1 MTLSA
6 NTLLENRYRIEGL
19 LAQGGMGA
27 IYRGFDLILDIPVAI
42 KESFFKTPHG
52 TRQFQQEARILARLH
67 HPSLPR
73 VINHFS
79 VGDQQYLVMDFVEG
93 QDLWEMVTK
102 RGQPLGQRQALN
114 YIVQVCDAVQYLH
127 QQNPPIIHRDIKP
140 QNIKITPDNRAV
152 LVDFGI
158 AKVGHDDSLTDTGA
172 RGVTSGFSPP
182 EQYSGTGTTPASD
195 IYALGA
201 TLYAI
206 LTGKKPPDSVSLM
219 AGEAKFEPPDQ
230 VNPKLS
236 RQVSAA
242 IEHAMQVQR
251 ADRPASVTL
260 WQQTLKSILNSLPD
274 DDTAVLVTPSASVW
288 LVDSVG
294 RAYRLKPGLL
304 IFGPAREEATP
315 ASELLNTSPYVR
327 LEFDGQ
333 HCLVS
338 NPGNMAGVT
347 LNDQPVGPES
357 QPFDSGDWLRVGRAT
372 FALSE
377 TEPKERSEMPSIL
390 LSQDMDEP
398 TETAYVPVP
407 VVLTPA
413 SAPPT
418 GPQLAAGTEK
428 TAVDVA
434 GAKRASRWWL
444 AVAALVLI
452 ALIGAAIFWSRDQAA
467 PVAQVELNSTSALA
481 SPTAALPTPTSNQA
495 GAAVPT
501 EMPAATVAAVIE
513 PTFTPTPTIPLEP
526 IAPLILQ
533 TVPEVGAEQPL
544 DAPIEITF
552 DQPMDRASVEKA
564 FAIEPGASIDG
575 IFDWVDDQTLRFSLK
590 NDFQRGQRY
599 RVRIAETA
607 TSQAGLALQRP
618 FELRFNA
625 AGFLEVVNVQPLTN
639 TIEVLPTTTVTV
651 LFNRPVVPLGAIESG
666 GGSLPNPLTF
676 VPQVPGEGEW
686 LNTSIYQ
693 FTPTGPGFQPA
704 TQYTARVSKGL
715 ADVFGQAVLADDFEW
730 TFTTLSPAVVGS
742 VPAANDLYVSPTPVI
757 SVTFNQQMDRPSVEE
772 NLLLLNEQTGQP
784 VSGSFAWAEVGM
796 LLPPPTDE
804 YGNIIYEYDAQGQ
817 PIPPD
822 LEPIGVETVTFT
834 PSEPLEFGAAY
845 QIVLP
850 KGVKGA
856 LDQTQIQSDYNATF
870 TVTAYP
876 DVASTNAANGEQFA
890 DIYQGLD
897 ITFNAPM
904 NPVTFV
910 VGETVIISP
919 QITATDVYSYWSQ
932 NDTQVNLN
940 FPRKENSEYSVTLR
954 GSIEGRYG
962 QPLNKDI
969 TIAWKTLKQTPY
981 VHLVS
986 PKIAMYNGYQPQTYV
1001 YMTVRNVNQVNFN
1014 LYRLSQDEFLQL
1026 SEGTFAGWDDNQQWS
1041 NFQPDPAKLVG
1052 AWTQATD
1059 PAVYENYVY
1068 KVDVSQAVANGQAL
1082 PPGLYYL
1089 QAAAPPENI
1098 YPEAQSADPS
1108 QAVDRQLLVVSKKNI
1123 TLKQGSGD
1131 VLAWLTDLQSGQPTA
1146 NAPVNLLVNRQTGSP
1161 TQTDAE
1167 GVATFT
1173 YKPLPDGSPV
1183 SLVVFTGNP
1192 DQPDDNFAVGVTTW
1206 NAGINSYDFNLYN
1219 SGFSGFRYGGPY
1231 NGYIY
1236 SDRPLYRPG
1245 QTVYFKGIIRAD
1257 DDARYRLPT
1266 VPTATVQIF
1275 DGQYRQV
1282 YNKEL
1287 PLNDFGTFNG
1297 EFKLGDTAG
1306 LGSYSLQVLVEGVTF
1321 YGNFQVSAYRK
1332 PEFLVNALTD
1342 KSEYRQG
1349 ETIKVSA
1356 SAEFFTGGPVSN
1368 AKVRWTLLTVP
1379 YAFQYQGPGYYDF
1392 VDVEEF
1398 NRRPDQYYDVGYNE
1412 RIADGEGVTD
1422 AEGHFTFEVP
1432 ADISTR
1438 PASQSFTFD
1447 VAITDINNQEV
1458 ATQARAIVHKG
1469 DFYVGLRPEQYVGQV
1484 GADNPVEVLVVD
1496 WNSDPVPNQEVEV
1509 AVAEHNF
1516 YSVQQLNPEP
1526 DPNNPNDVYYWEN
1539 IVENV
1544 AVFTTTVTT
1553 GQDGK
1558 AVANFVP
1565 AKAGSYKVYARA
1577 MDKNGQEI
1585 RTATFVWV
1593 SGAEYVN
1600 WGQENNNRIELVI
1613 DQKQYHV
1620 GDTANILIPHPFSGT
1635 VTALVTLERGHVY
1648 DHFLTELK
1656 TNSDRLQIPITEEL
1670 IPNIYMSVV
1679 IMKGMDETN
1688 PLPAFRVGYV
1698 RLPINPAEKE
1708 LKITLTPDK
1717 STGETYLPGDTAE
1730 YQVSV
1735 TDVQGQ
1741 PVKAELSLALID
1753 KAVLTLMPDQP
1764 GQLLD
1769 AFWYERL
1776 LNVQTASGLTL
1787 SLDQINRSLD
1797 EKKGGGG
1804 GDGQIGPESVRQNFA
1819 DTALWVADFVTDENG
1834 QGTVKATLPD
1844 NLTTWVLIGKGVT
1857 GAETRV
1863 GESRVE
1869 VVSSKP
1875 LLVRPVTPRFFV
1887 VGDEVQ
1893 LGMVVQNNTDQT
1905 LQVEPNFTA
1914 EGITVAAGN
1923 AAPFELKAGE
1933 RVRVDYTIT
1942 VEEAPVAR
1950 LTMGAKSAEY
1960 GDAVAFELPIYHL
1973 STPETVAT
1981 VGALDED
1988 GARLEGIALPRSF
2001 DPSRGSLTVNL
2012 DPSLAA
2018 GMRTGLDYLEH
2029 FPYEC
2034 VEQTVSR
2041 FLPNIFTYRAYQK
2054 LKLENPELVQKL
2066 PEVVNAGLQRLYSQQ
2081 HMDGGWGWWI
2091 QDSSDPFVSAY
2102 VLLGLVEARRADFT
2116 VDQTVIDSAIAYL
2129 QANLIAPKDIAA
2141 PWQGNRQAFI
2151 LYVLAEA
2158 GSSDLSRSVAL
2169 FEQRQQLDIFGRAY
2183 LALSMYLADPQTQ
2196 QINTLL
2202 ADISDAAIASATGAH
2217 WEEQT
2222 VDYYAMNTDIRSTAI
2237 VIAALSRIQPDNPVL
2252 PQAVRWLMSV
2262 RENGGHWQTTQ
2273 ENAWAI
2279 IGLTDWMVVSGELQA
2294 DYAWQVSLN
2303 GAEVGQGSV
2312 DPANLDQT
2320 QQLQV
2325 EVKDLLADMVN
2336 RLAVERD
2343 AAAGSADETGRLY
2356 YAAYLTYYKPVQE
2369 IKALD
2374 RGIYV
2379 SRQYTLFSPS
2389 PSEGEGRGEGPP
2401 ISAAKVG
2408 DFIKVKLTLVVP
2420 TDLHYVLVEDPFPAG
2435 AEGVDSSLAT
2445 TSAAALAP
2453 DAGLT
2458 QVVEHDTSKGYG
2470 WWYFTHSELR
2480 DEKAVLFA
2488 TFLPKGTYEY
2498 TYTLRASVPG
2508 EYRVIPT
2515 HAEQMY
2521 FPEVFGRSDG
2531 GVFRITE

>member
-42 KESFFKTPHG
+42 KESFFKTPQG

-67 HPSLPR
+67 HPFLPR

-102 RGQPLGQRQALN
+102 RGQPLDQRQALN
-114 YIVQVCDAVQYLH
+114 YLIQVCDAVQYLH

-242 IEHAMQVQR
+242 IEHAMQIQR
-251 ADRPASVTL
+251 ADRPASVAL
-260 WQQTLKSILNSLPD
+260 WQQTLKNVLNVLPD
-274 DDTAVLVTPSASVW
+274 DDTAVLVTPSAAVW
-288 LVDSVG
+288 LVDSAG

-315 ASELLNTSPYVR
+315 AGELLTTSPYVR

-357 QPFDSGDWLRVGRAT
+357 QPFNLGDWLRIGRVT

-377 TEPKERSEMPSIL
+377 TEPKERSEIASIL

-413 SAPPT
+413 SAPQT

-428 TAVDVA
+428 TVVDA
-434 GAKRASRWWL
+434 AEPNRTSRWWL
-444 AVAALVLI
+444 AVAALILL
-452 ALIGAAIFWSRDQAA
+452 ALIGAAIFWSRGPAA
-467 PVAQVELNSTSALA
+467 QVAQVEPGSTVGPA
-481 SPTAALPTPTSNQA
+481 SPTAAPPTPTSGQA
-495 GAAVPT
+495 GATAPTDTPVATAV
-501 EMPAATVAAVIE
+501 AVIE
-513 PTFTPTPTIPLEP
+513 PTSTPTPTIRLEP
-526 IAPLILQ
+526 IAPLVLE
-533 TVPEVGAEQPL
+533 TVPELGAEQPL

-575 IFDWVDDQTLRFSLK
+575 VFDWADGQTLRFSLK
-590 NDFQRGQRY
+590 NGFARGQRY

-607 TSQAGLALQRP
+607 TSQAGLAMQRP

-625 AGFLEVVNVQPLTN
+625 AGFLEVVNVQPLTG
-639 TIEVLPTTTVTV
+639 TMEVLPTTTVTV
-651 LFNRPVVPLGAIESG
+651 FFNRPVVPLGAIESG
-666 GGSLPNPLTF
+666 GGSLPDPLTF

-693 FTPTGPGFQPA
+693 FTPTGQGFEPA
-704 TQYTARVSKGL
+704 TPYTARVSQGL
-715 ADVFGQAVLADDFEW
+715 TDVSSMAVLEDDFEW
-730 TFTTLSPAVVGS
+730 TFTTISPAVVGS
-742 VPAANDLYVSPTPVI
+742 VPAAEDIYVSPTPVI
-757 SVTFNQQMDRPSVEE
+757 SVTFNQKMDRPSVEE
-772 NLLLLNEQTGQP
+772 NLLVINEQTGQP
-784 VSGSFAWAEVGM
+784 VSGVFAWAEVGM
-796 LLPPPTDE
+796 LPPPPTDE
-804 YGNIIYEYDAQGQ
+804 YGNIIYEYDAQGR

-822 LEPIGVETVTFT
+822 LEPVGVETVIFT
-834 PSEPLEFGAAY
+834 PTEPLEFGANY
-845 QIVLP
+845 QIILP
-850 KGVKGA
+850 RGVKGA
-856 LDQTQIQSDYNATF
+856 LDQTQTQSDYEVAF
-870 TVTAYP
+870 TVTSYP
-876 DVASTNAANGEQFA
+876 DVASTNPANGEQFA

-904 NPVTFV
+904 NPDTFI
-910 VGETVIISP
+910 VGETVVISP
-919 QITATDVYSYWSQ
+919 QIAVTDVYSYWSQ
-932 NDTQVNLN
+932 NDTQVSLG
-940 FPRKENSEYSVTLR
+940 FTRRENSEYSVTLQ

-962 QPLNKDI
+962 HPLNKDVV
-969 TIAWKTLKQTPY
+969 IAWKTLKQTPY

-986 PKIAMYNGYQPQTYV
+986 PKIAMYNGYRPQTYV
-1001 YMTVRNVNQVNFN
+1001 YMTVRNVSQVNFS
-1014 LYRLSQDEFLQL
+1014 LYRLSQDEFFRL
-1026 SEGTFAGWDDNQQWS
+1026 SEGTFAGWDDYQQWGS
-1041 NFQPDPAKLVG
+1041 FQPDPAKLIG
-1052 AWTQATD
+1052 TWSQTTD

-1068 KVDVSQAVANGQAL
+1068 KVDVSQAVANGQPL

-1089 QAAAPPENI
+1089 EAAAPPENI
-1098 YPEAQSADPS
+1098 YPEAQNADPS
-1108 QAVDRQLLVVSKKNI
+1108 QAVDRQLLIVSKKNI
-1123 TLKQGSGD
+1123 TLKQGTGD
-1131 VLAWLTDLQSGQPTA
+1131 VLAWLTDLQSGRPTA
-1146 NAPVNLLVNRQTGSP
+1146 NVPINLLVNRQVETP
-1161 TQTDAE
+1161 TQTDAD

-1173 YKPLPDGSPV
+1173 YKPAPDGAPV
-1183 SLVVFTGNP
+1183 FLVVFSGNP
-1192 DQPDDNFAVGVTTW
+1192 DQPDENFAVASTTW
-1206 NAGINSYDFNLYN
+1206 SAGINSYDFNLY
-1219 SGFSGFRYGGPY
+1219 SYGFTGFRYGGPY

-1257 DDARYRLPT
+1257 DDAHYSLPT

-1282 YNKEL
+1282 YNEEQ

-1297 EFKLGDTAG
+1297 EFSLGDNAG
-1306 LGSYSLQVLVEGVTF
+1306 LGSYSLQVVYEGVTF
-1321 YGNFQVSAYRK
+1321 YGKFQVSAYRK
-1332 PEFLVNALTD
+1332 PEFLVDVLTD
-1342 KSEYRQG
+1342 KSEYRHG
-1349 ETIKVSA
+1349 ETIKVTA

-1398 NRRPDQYYDVGYNE
+1398 NRRPDLYYDVGYSE

-1422 AEGHFTFEVP
+1422 AEGRFTFEVP

-1438 PASQSFTFD
+1438 LASQSFTFD
-1447 VAITDINNQEV
+1447 VAVTDINNQEV

-1469 DFYVGLRPEQYVGQV
+1469 DFYVGLRPQQYVGQA
-1484 GADNPVEVLVVD
+1484 GTDNPVEVLVVD

-1509 AVAEHNF
+1509 VVAEHNF

-1526 DPNNPNDVYYWEN
+1526 NPNDPNDAYYWEN

-1544 AVFTTTVTT
+1544 AIFTTTVTT

-1558 AVANFVP
+1558 VVANFVP
-1565 AKAGSYKVYARA
+1565 DKAGNYKVYARA
-1577 MDKNGQEI
+1577 VDNNGQEI
-1585 RTATFVWV
+1585 RTATFIWV
-1593 SGAEYVN
+1593 SGPEYVN
-1600 WGQENNNRIELVI
+1600 WGQENNNRIELVT
-1613 DQKQYHV
+1613 DQKQYNV
-1620 GDTANILIPHPFSGT
+1620 GDTANILVPHPFSGT

-1656 TNSDRLQIPITEEL
+1656 TNSDQLQIPITEEL
-1670 IPNIYMSVV
+1670 IPNIYVSVV
-1679 IMKGMDETN
+1679 IMKGMDEQR
-1688 PLPAFRVGYV
+1688 PIPSFRVGYV

-1708 LKITLTPDK
+1708 LKITLTPNK

-1735 TDVQGQ
+1735 TDVQDQ

-1769 AFWYERL
+1769 AFWYERV

-1804 GDGQIGPESVRQNFA
+1804 GDGRIGPESVRQNFA
-1819 DTALWVADFVTDENG
+1819 DTALWLADFVTDEKG

-1857 GAETRV
+1857 GAETWV

-1869 VVSSKP
+1869 IVSSKP

-1887 VGDEVQ
+1887 RGDKVQ

-1914 EGITVAAGN
+1914 EGLTIAASN
-1923 AAPFELKAGE
+1923 AAPFDLKAGE
-1933 RVRVDYTIT
+1933 RVRVDYN
-1942 VEEAPVAR
+1942 VSVDQAEVAR

-1960 GDAVAFELPIYHL
+1960 GDAVAFELPIYPW
-1973 STPETVAT
+1973 STAETVAT
-1981 VGALDED
+1981 VGILEED
-1988 GARLEGIALPRSF
+1988 GTRIEGIALPRSS
-2001 DPSRGSLTVNL
+2001 DPSLGSLTINI
-2012 DPSLAA
+2012 DPTLAA
-2018 GMRTGLDYLEH
+2018 GMQTGLDYLEH

-2034 VEQTVSR
+2034 VEQTVSH

-2054 LKLENPELVQKL
+2054 LNLENPELAQKL
-2066 PEVVNAGLQRLYSQQ
+2066 PGVVNAGLQRLYSQQ
-2081 HMDGGWGWWI
+2081 HVDGGWGWWL
-2091 QDSSDPFVSAY
+2091 QDSSDPYVTAY
-2102 VLLGLVEARRADFT
+2102 VLLGLVEARRAGFT
-2116 VDQTVIDSAIAYL
+2116 VDQGVIDSAIAYL
-2129 QANLIAPKDIAA
+2129 QTNLIAPKDIAA

-2158 GSSDLSRSVAL
+2158 GASDLSRSVAL
-2169 FEQRQQLDIFGRAY
+2169 FEQRQLLDIFGRAY
-2183 LALSMYLADPQTQ
+2183 LALSMYLADPTTR

-2202 ADISDAAIASATGAH
+2202 ADITDAAIVSASGAH
-2217 WEEQT
+2217 WEEET

-2237 VIAALSRIQPDNPVL
+2237 VITALSRIQPDNPVL
-2252 PQAVRWLMSV
+2252 PQALRWLMSV
-2262 RENGGHWQTTQ
+2262 RQEGSHWATTQ

-2279 IGLTDWMVVSGELQA
+2279 IGLTDWLVVSGELQA
-2294 DYAWQVSLN
+2294 DYDWRVSLN
-2303 GAEVGQGSV
+2303 AREVGRGSA
-2312 DPANLDQT
+2312 DQANLDQT
-2320 QQLQV
+2320 QQMQV
-2325 EVKDLLADMVN
+2325 EVKDLLADIVN
-2336 RLAVERD
+2336 RLAIERD
-2343 AAAGSADETGRLY
+2343 AASGSADETGRLY

-2369 IKALD
+2369 VKALD

-2379 SRQYTLFSPS
+2379 SRQYSLLPSSPS
-2389 PSEGEGRGEGPP
+2389 DGEGQEGDRP
-2401 ISAAKVG
+2401 ISEAAIG
-2408 DFIKVKLTLVVP
+2408 DFIKVKLTLVAP

-2445 TSAAALAP
+2445 TSVVGLAP

-2470 WWYFTHSELR
+2470 SWYFTHSELR

-2498 TYTLRASVPG
+2498 IYTLRAAVPG
-2508 EYRVIPT
+2508 EYRVIPAQ
-2515 HAEQMY
+2515 AEQMY